1 MAGTVGCGSHT
12 GQIIDRDGAV
22 VTDLNVLTSVEW
34 TRVLDDV
41 STANVGVIPDGDCCE
56 SLGNVRTWRHRLV
69 ISRDGE
75 VVWDG
80 PVIRVEW
87 RQGQVSVFALDIT
100 AWLDRRVPH
109 QDFAFA
115 DTDLTV
121 IAEELIEDA
130 FAPDDPGHTVTVIGQ
145 SGIEGGREYTA
156 GDGQTGD
163 HLRDLADTG
172 LDYTAVGSTI
182 ILLPEDFEDS
192 VGMLTDADMPSGLVV
207 AEDGS
212 LLATR
217 VVVHGSEASGVV
229 GEAGGTDT
237 YYGLLERS
245 VDEDSITTDT
255 AAASSARAIRAAN
268 FPVPLFLATEE
279 ITLSPDAAVE
289 VAALVPGWCVDIA
302 SNVTCRPL
310 AQRLKIIGVKV
321 EESGTEGESV
331 QVVLAPLSSLGDNT
345 EGI

>member
-1 MAGTVGCGSHT
+1 MAMVGCGTHSA
-12 GQIIDRDGAV
+12 QIVDREGSV
-22 VTDLNVLTSVEW
+22 VTDLSVLTAVEW
-34 TRVLDDV
+34 LRVLDDV
-41 STANVGVIPDGDCCE
+41 ATANVDVVPDGDCCE
-56 SLGNVRTWRHRLV
+56 QLGNVRSWRHRLV

-87 RQGQVSVFALDIT
+87 RQGRVTVFALDIT

-109 QDFAFA
+109 RDFTFT

-121 IAEELIEDA
+121 IAQTLIADA
-130 FAPDDPGHTVTVIGQ
+130 LAPDDPGHEVSVVGMTGVR
-145 SGIEGGREYTA
+145 GGREYTA
-156 GDGQTGD
+156 GDGQVGD

-182 ILLPEDFEDS
+182 VLLPEDFDDS

-217 VVVHGSEASGVV
+217 VVVHGSEASGAV
-229 GEAGGTDT
+229 GEAGGSDA

-245 VDEDSITTDT
+245 VEENSITTDA

-268 FPVPLFLATEE
+268 FPVPLFLATEQ
-279 ITLSPDAAVE
+279 ITLSPEAAVD
-289 VAALVPGWCVDIA
+289 VAALVPGWCVDVS

-321 EESGTEGESV
+321 RETGTDGESV
-331 QVVLAPLSSLGDNT
+331 QVVLAPLSSLGDDT
-345 EGI
+345 EGL